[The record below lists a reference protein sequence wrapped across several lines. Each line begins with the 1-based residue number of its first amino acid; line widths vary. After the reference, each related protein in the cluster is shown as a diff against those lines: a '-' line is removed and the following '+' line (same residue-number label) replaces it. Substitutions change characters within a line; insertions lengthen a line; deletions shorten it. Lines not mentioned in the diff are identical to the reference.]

1 MLNKTPVYDVRFFWF
16 TVKSIEIGVF
26 AKCCYFS
33 LTEVTGIRKIHSF
46 LTIDKHAEDGREVSF
61 WYKYSK
67 IHYHKGNKKWGY
79 QIEFRKKATDL
90 KQKKI
95 GNK

>member
-1 MLNKTPVYDVRFFWF
+1 MYVFFWF

-46 LTIDKHAEDGREVSF
+46 LTVDKHAEDGREFHFGTNITRS
-61 WYKYSK
+61 
-67 IHYHKGNKKWGY
+67 IIIKGTKNGV
-79 QIEFRKKATDL
+79 IRLNLGRK
-90 KQKKI
+90 QPI
-95 GNK
+95 